1 MSALPQHRYSLAEYL
16 KREEAADYKSQFYQ
30 GEIFA
35 MTGGTPNHNRITVN
49 SLVSISIQLDGSGC
63 RPFNSDQRIR
73 IPANNLLTYP
83 DISVVCGELELD
95 DQDPNAINNP
105 LVIVEVLSKSTE
117 SYDRGKKFDLYR
129 ELPSLREYLLISQ
142 ETVHVERFVRQDDGT
157 WNLAVFKGIDAE
169 VELQSVNVKLKLTT
183 VYNDVTFPAEEEAA
197 GTE

>member
-1 MSALPQHRYSLAEYL
+1 MSALPKHHYSLAEYL
-16 KREEAADYKSQFYQ
+16 KREETADYKSQFYR

-49 SLVSISIQLDGSGC
+49 SLISIGNQLDGTGC
-63 RPFNSDQRIR
+63 RPCNSDQRIR
-73 IPANNLLTYP
+73 IPANGLLTYP

-117 SYDRGKKFDLYR
+117 SYDRGRKFDLYR

-142 ETVHVERFVRQDDGT
+142 ETPHIERFVRQDDGT
-157 WNLAVFKGIDAE
+157 WNLAVFKGMDAE
-169 VELQSVNVKLKLTT
+169 VELQSVNVKLALAT
-183 VYNDVTFPAEEEAA
+183 VYNHVTFAPEDEADDV
-197 GTE
+197 